1 MEFWGVGKMFW
12 QWRAAFVV
20 LPLIFELTENGSSS
34 GYRINR
40 PRGDGAEPGPEY
52 ERSRVYRGGLQS
64 HGFEGRRI
72 PREGS
77 QGDEGDRG
85 AFDRG
90 DVQEVEASATGD
102 DAGEGGRAGG

>member
-1 MEFWGVGKMFW
+1 MGKMFW
-12 QWRAAFVV
+12 RERAAFVV
-20 LPLIFELTENGSSS
+20 LPLVFELTENGGSS

-40 PRGDGAEPGPEY
+40 PRGDGAESGPEY

-64 HGFEGRRI
+64 HCFEGGRI
-72 PREGS
+72 PGEGS
-77 QGDEGDRG
+77 QGDKGDRG

-90 DVQEVEASATGD
+90 DVQEVEAAAAGD